1 MKNAMNGTMQRE
13 LVALIEVALFN
24 FVDKVY
30 QTILFSPYRFR
41 KKEEGG
47 GRRRGGERGRKNTVY
62 RNFQTA
68 SLLYNAVVAARF
80 WTPPQSLAEFIPRER
95 IEYIGKRGNF
105 GGEKKKG
112 RGEKKRKRGKKKKG
126 GEKRWRKKSWNATFA
141 GGGTLCRKVKTK
153 LPKNCQRVLFVPR

>member
-1 MKNAMNGTMQRE
+1 MNGTMQRE

-41 KKEEGG
+41 KKKEEGG
-47 GRRRGGERGRKNTVY
+47 GGERERKNTVY

-80 WTPPQSLAEFIPRER
+80 
-95 IEYIGKRGNF
+95 
-105 GGEKKKG
+105 
-112 RGEKKRKRGKKKKG
+112 
-126 GEKRWRKKSWNATFA
+126 
-141 GGGTLCRKVKTK
+141 
-153 LPKNCQRVLFVPR
+153 